1 MAKNNNSNAKAV
13 ASNVSNVS
21 NASNVSVLAVLGAG
35 TSVSIACGAQA
46 FARSMQSMEHLATA
60 ALAGSIALEQWATS
74 ALNAANQEKLNQEV
88 AKTTILK

>member
-1 MAKNNNSNAKAV
+1 MAKNNNSNATAV
-13 ASNVSNVS
+13 AS
-21 NASNVSVLAVLGAG
+21 SNVSVLSVLGAG

-60 ALAGSIALEQWATS
+60 CLAGSIALEQWATS
-74 ALNAANQEKLNQEV
+74 ALNANNLEKLNQEV

>member
-1 MAKNNNSNAKAV
+1 MASSKNPNASV
-13 ASNVSNVS
+13 AS
-21 NASNVSVLAVLGAG
+21 SNVSVLSVLGAG

-46 FARSMQSMEHLATA
+46 FARSMQSVEHIATA

-74 ALNAANQEKLNQEV
+74 ALNATNLEKLNQEV

>member
-1 MAKNNNSNAKAV
+1 MAKSNNSNASV
-13 ASNVSNVS
+13 ASS
-21 NASNVSVLAVLGAG
+21 VSVLSVLGAG
-35 TSVSIACGAQA
+35 TSVSVACGAQA

-74 ALNAANQEKLNQEV
+74 ALNAENLEKLNQEV

>member
-1 MAKNNNSNAKAV
+1 MSKSNNSNATAV
-13 ASNVSNVS
+13 ASNVS
-21 NASNVSVLAVLGAG
+21 VLSVLGAG

-60 ALAGSIALEQWATS
+60 CLAGSIALEQWATS
-74 ALNAANQEKLNQEV
+74 ALNANNQEKLNKEI

>member
-1 MAKNNNSNAKAV
+1 MAKSNNSNATAV
-13 ASNVSNVS
+13 ASSNAS
-21 NASNVSVLAVLGAG
+21 NANASNVSVLAVLGAG

-60 ALAGSIALEQWATS
+60 CLAGSIALEQWATS
-74 ALNAANQEKLNQEV
+74 ALNANNQQKLNQEV

>member
-1 MAKNNNSNAKAV
+1 MAKSNAQNATAVANNN
-13 ASNVSNVS
+13 
-21 NASNVSVLAVLGAG
+21 NVSVLAVLGAG

-60 ALAGSIALEQWATS
+60 CLAGSIALEQWATS
-74 ALNAANQEKLNQEV
+74 ALNASNQEKLNKEV

>member
-1 MAKNNNSNAKAV
+1 MAKNNNSNATAV
-13 ASNVSNVS
+13 ASNAS

-74 ALNAANQEKLNQEV
+74 ALSAANQQKLNQEV

>member
-1 MAKNNNSNAKAV
+1 MASSKSSNASV
-13 ASNVSNVS
+13 AS
-21 NASNVSVLAVLGAG
+21 SNVSVLSVLGAG

-46 FARSMQSMEHLATA
+46 FARSMQSVEHIATA

-74 ALNAANQEKLNQEV
+74 ALNADNLEKLNQEV

>member
-1 MAKNNNSNAKAV
+1 MAKKNDSNATAV
-13 ASNVSNVS
+13 ASSNVS
-21 NASNVSVLAVLGAG
+21 SNVSVLAVLGAG

-60 ALAGSIALEQWATS
+60 CLAGSIALEQWATS
-74 ALNAANQEKLNQEV
+74 ALNANNQEKLNQEV

>member
-1 MAKNNNSNAKAV
+1 MAKTNNSNATAV
-13 ASNVSNVS
+13 ASSNASS

-46 FARSMQSMEHLATA
+46 FARSMQSLEHIATA

-74 ALNAANQEKLNQEV
+74 ALNANNQEKLNQEV

>member
-1 MAKNNNSNAKAV
+1 MAKSNNSNATAV
-13 ASNVSNVS
+13 AS
-21 NASNVSVLAVLGAG
+21 SNVSVLAVLGAG

-60 ALAGSIALEQWATS
+60 CLAGSIALEQWATS
-74 ALNAANQEKLNQEV
+74 ALNANNQEKLNKEV

>member
-1 MAKNNNSNAKAV
+1 MAKNNNSNATAV
-13 ASNVSNVS
+13 ASSNASS

-46 FARSMQSMEHLATA
+46 FARSMQSLEHIATA

-74 ALNAANQEKLNQEV
+74 ALNANNQEKLNQEV

>member
-1 MAKNNNSNAKAV
+1 MAKNNNSNATAV
-13 ASNVSNVS
+13 AS

-60 ALAGSIALEQWATS
+60 CLAGSIALEQWATS
-74 ALNAANQEKLNQEV
+74 ALNATNQEKLNKEV

>member
-1 MAKNNNSNAKAV
+1 MAKSNNSNATAV
-13 ASNVSNVS
+13 ASSNA

-46 FARSMQSMEHLATA
+46 FARSMQSLEHIATA

-74 ALNAANQEKLNQEV
+74 ALNANNQQKLNQEV

>member
-1 MAKNNNSNAKAV
+1 MAKNNNSNATAV
-13 ASNVSNVS
+13 AS
-21 NASNVSVLAVLGAG
+21 NASNVSVLSVLGAG

-60 ALAGSIALEQWATS
+60 CLAGSIALEQWATS
-74 ALNAANQEKLNQEV
+74 ALNANNLEKLNQEV

>member
-1 MAKNNNSNAKAV
+1 MAKNNNSNATAV
-13 ASNVSNVS
+13 ASS
-21 NASNVSVLAVLGAG
+21 NASSANVSVLAVLGAG

-46 FARSMQSMEHLATA
+46 FARSMQSLEHIATA

-74 ALNAANQEKLNQEV
+74 ALNANNQQKLNQEV

>member
-1 MAKNNNSNAKAV
+1 MAKNNNSNATAV
-13 ASNVSNVS
+13 ASN
-21 NASNVSVLAVLGAG
+21 SNVSVLAVLGAG

-60 ALAGSIALEQWATS
+60 CLAGSIALEQWATS
-74 ALNAANQEKLNQEV
+74 ALNANNQEKLNKEI

>member
-1 MAKNNNSNAKAV
+1 MAKSNNSNATAV
-13 ASNVSNVS
+13 ASS

-46 FARSMQSMEHLATA
+46 FARSMQSLEHIATA

-74 ALNAANQEKLNQEV
+74 ALNANNQEKLNQEV

>member
-1 MAKNNNSNAKAV
+1 MAKNNNSNATAV
-13 ASNVSNVS
+13 AS

-60 ALAGSIALEQWATS
+60 CLAGSIALEQWATS
-74 ALNAANQEKLNQEV
+74 ALNANNQEKLNQEV

>member
-1 MAKNNNSNAKAV
+1 MAKNNNSNATAV
-13 ASNVSNVS
+13 ASS
-21 NASNVSVLAVLGAG
+21 NASSANVSVLAVLGAG

-46 FARSMQSMEHLATA
+46 FARSMQSLEHIATA

-74 ALNAANQEKLNQEV
+74 ALNANNQEKLNQEV

>member
-1 MAKNNNSNAKAV
+1 MAKSNNSNATAV
-13 ASNVSNVS
+13 ASSNASS

-46 FARSMQSMEHLATA
+46 FARSMQSLEHIATA

-74 ALNAANQEKLNQEV
+74 ALNANNQQKLNQEV

>member
-1 MAKNNNSNAKAV
+1 MAKNNSNATAV
-13 ASNVSNVS
+13 ASSNASS

-46 FARSMQSMEHLATA
+46 FARSMQSLEHIATA

-74 ALNAANQEKLNQEV
+74 ALNANNQEKLNQEV